1 MGLPLSVEPLPRL
14 PTKVSPRAGLRDEA
28 HLETTVRHEGDRDAP
43 GAHAADEGLRPI
55 DRVDNPDARCV
66 DLSAPG
72 LLAEEG
78 VLREGFLE
86 PIPDQHLGVQ
96 VGLAR
101 HVLHPLALDGQG
113 AQAVEVA
120 EGEFPGFVD
129 QSRGE
134 FEAPLEGVGFHLCDP
149 RFAHLTETSVHASFQ
164 SQAAPRTPLESPWTA
179 LRIGV
184 SNTGEKV

>member
-1 MGLPLSVEPLPRL
+1 MKGCVPSIGSTTQMPGASI
-14 PTKVSPRAGLRDEA
+14 SPRPVSSPKKEF
-28 HLETTVRHEGDRDAP
+28 
-43 GAHAADEGLRPI
+43 
-55 DRVDNPDARCV
+55 
-66 DLSAPG
+66 
-72 LLAEEG
+72 
-78 VLREGFLE
+78 LREGFLE